1 MPNCYRCGTYFKS
14 GDFQLRRKVRTGE
27 HLTKQYRS
35 GKVNVMSVR
44 YGPRVVCKHCAKQ
57 IDLENRRAQ
66 LAPYFGLLAL
76 LGVLFILF
84 TVELVIQDI
93 NKPPTIR
100 SGVQD
105 DFSMQLP

>member
-35 GKVNVMSVR
+35 GKVNVLSVR
-44 YGPRVVCKHCAKQ
+44 YGPRVVCKQCARQ
-57 IDLENRRAQ
+57 IDRENKRAQ

-76 LGVLFILF
+76 LGILFILF
-84 TVELVIQDI
+84 VVELVQEDI
-93 NKPPTIR
+93 NKPPIGK

-105 DFSMQLP
+105 EFRNQLP

>member
-35 GKVNVMSVR
+35 GKINVLSVR
-44 YGPRVVCKHCAKQ
+44 YGPRIVCKSCARQ
-57 IDLENRRAQ
+57 IDRENRRAQ

-76 LGVLFILF
+76 LGFLFILYAS
-84 TVELVIQDI
+84 EYVIQAI
-93 NKPPTIR
+93 NKPPTIS

-105 DFSMQLP
+105 GFSNQLP